1 MLKLRYGEGGKMTK
15 RNLILRGIL
24 VLIFTVIFDV
34 LFLSYCYKPLLD
46 ISFNLAFTFYFFIS
60 VLVTVIFVILFFSNK
75 KISKLFGKDMKQT
88 LIDHG
93 NITG

>member
-1 MLKLRYGEGGKMTK
+1 MTK
-15 RNLILRGIL
+15 KSVVLRGIL
-24 VLIFTVIFDV
+24 VLIFIVIFDV

-46 ISFNLAFTFYFFIS
+46 ISFNIAFTFYFSIS
-60 VLVTVIFVILFFSNK
+60 VLVTVIFLILFFSNK
-75 KISKLFGKDMKQT
+75 KISELFGKDMKQT